1 MKTTIRFF
9 VMIAF
14 MLLLCN
20 TTISAQDAPQEPRYY
35 VVTTLHFNL
44 NNDSDAKW
52 EDVEKEYLDK
62 VTMKNDHIMG
72 AGFYTHLYTSNST
85 DVKYVQVFGSWEA
98 IEKATQRNSEL
109 EKEAWP
115 NDEARAAF
123 LKTQSSFYTNKHS
136 DEIYSVVAG
145 SKPLS
150 GELTDNSIVYVRT
163 SYFAYPED
171 AVPGELTKL
180 RAEVVENVYNK
191 NEFIKAYYPH
201 RHFYGQNSKQFIEAF
216 FLDSMDDLDD
226 MNRRDGELIKAH
238 WTDEAAGK
246 AFFDK
251 FSRYFTGVHGDEVL
265 SVVPSLRK

>member
-1 MKTTIRFF
+1 MKTTNRFF

-14 MLLLCN
+14 MLLLCS
-20 TTISAQDAPQEPRYY
+20 TSISAQDAPTPKYY

-44 NNDSDAKW
+44 DNDSDAKW

-62 VTMKNDHIMG
+62 VTMKNDYIMG

-85 DVKYVQVFGSWEA
+85 DVKYVQVFANWED
-98 IEKATQRNSEL
+98 IEKADERNTEL
-109 EKEAWP
+109 AKEAWP
-115 NDEARAAF
+115 DDEARTAF
-123 LKTQSSFYTNKHS
+123 LKTQGSFYTNKHS

-145 SKPLS
+145 SKPLT

-171 AVPGELTKL
+171 GIPGELGKART
-180 RAEVVENVYNK
+180 EYIENVINK
-191 NEFIKAYYPH
+191 NELIKGYHPH

-226 MNRRDGELIKAH
+226 MNRRNGELFKAH

-246 AFFDK
+246 AFNDK
-251 FSRYFTGVHGDEVL
+251 LSRYFTGIHGDEVL
-265 SVVPSLRK
+265 SIVPSLRK